1 MKKRH
6 IRISPAVC
14 LLCAVLMLAA
24 AFCEGTEPLL
34 VEATGNKALTS
45 DSIKDK
51 QNQISKAEKE
61 KESLKNSLTDL
72 KTVKKELEKKKK
84 NLASY
89 VAELDNTLSEIEQNI
104 SRLKAQI
111 TATEEEIVHMEEELT
126 VAQAQE
132 SSQKDSMILRI
143 RLMYE
148 KGNAS
153 AMDMVLGAKGL
164 GDFLNRADFMESV
177 MAYDHQRW
185 EEYIETRKLIELSKE
200 ELELEKEILDQAKAN
215 VEIEQKNLES
225 LIAQKTKDLTAY
237 ESDISTQE
245 KAIKEYEQMIAEQD
259 AEIKALEAA
268 IAEEKKQMMQDNGV
282 KYDGGTF
289 KFPVASYTR
298 LSDDYGWRIH
308 PTLNVNQFHN
318 GIDLAAPKGTAIYAA
333 YDGKVVA
340 ATYSSTMGNY
350 VMIDHG
356 DSLYTIYMHASALYV
371 SKGDVVTRGETI
383 AAVGTTGRSTG
394 NHLHFGVRKNGEYVS
409 PWNYL
414 SK

>member
-6 IRISPAVC
+6 IKISSIAC
-14 LLCAVLMLAA
+14 LLCAVLILAA
-24 AFCEGTEPLL
+24 AGCKGTAPLL
-34 VEATGNKALTS
+34 VEATGNQALTS

-61 KESLKNSLTDL
+61 KETLKNSLTDL
-72 KTVKKELEKKKK
+72 KSVKKELEKKKN

-89 VAELDNTLSEIEQNI
+89 VAELDNNLREIEQNI
-104 SRLKAQI
+104 SELKVQI
-111 TATEEEIVHMEEELT
+111 TSTEEEIGRMEEELA
-126 VAQAQE
+126 VAQEQE
-132 SSQKDSMILRI
+132 TSQKESMIIRI

-153 AMDMVLGAKGL
+153 AMDMVFGASGL

-177 MAYDHQRW
+177 MAYDHERW
-185 EEYIETRKLIELSKE
+185 EEYIENCKLIELSKE

-215 VEIEQKNLES
+215 VEIEQQNLES

-237 ESDISTQE
+237 ETDISTQE
-245 KAIKEYEQMIAEQD
+245 KAIKEYEQMIAEQT
-259 AEIKALEAA
+259 AEIEALEAA

-289 KFPVASYTR
+289 KFPIASYTR
-298 LSDDYGWRIH
+298 LSSDYGWRMH
-308 PTLNVNQFHN
+308 PTLNVEKFHN

-350 VMIDHG
+350 VMLDHG

-394 NHLHFGVRKNGEYVS
+394 NHLHFGVRLNGEYVS
-409 PWNYL
+409 PWNYI

>member
-1 MKKRH
+1 MKKKH
-6 IRISPAVC
+6 IRISRTAC
-14 LLCAVLMLAA
+14 LLCVVLMLVATCFKEAEPIQAEAA
-24 AFCEGTEPLL
+24 
-34 VEATGNKALTS
+34 GNKALTS
-45 DSIKDK
+45 ESIKDK
-51 QNQISKAEKE
+51 KNQISKAEKE
-61 KESLKNSLTDL
+61 KESLKNNLTDL

-89 VAELDNTLSEIEQNI
+89 VAELDNNLSEIEQNI
-104 SRLKAQI
+104 SKLKVQI
-111 TATEEEIVHMEEELT
+111 TSTEEEIVHMEEELA
-126 VAQAQE
+126 VAQEQEIAQKE
-132 SSQKDSMILRI
+132 YMILRI

-177 MAYDHQRW
+177 MAYDHERW
-185 EEYIETRKLIELSKE
+185 EEYLENCKLIELSKE
-200 ELELEKEILDQAKAN
+200 ELELEKEILNQAKAN
-215 VEIEQKNLES
+215 VEIEQQNLES

-237 ESDISTQE
+237 ETDISTQE

-259 AEIKALEAA
+259 AEIEALEAA
-268 IAEEKKQMMQDNGV
+268 IAEEKKQMMQENGV

-289 KFPVASYTR
+289 KFPIASYTR
-298 LSDDYGWRIH
+298 LSSDYGWRMH
-308 PTLNVNQFHN
+308 PTLNVEKFHN

-356 DSLYTIYMHASALYV
+356 DYLYTIYMHASALYV
-371 SKGDVVTRGETI
+371 SKGDIVTRGETI

-409 PWNYL
+409 PWNYI